1 MSIWTE
7 FLQDKKF
14 EIKDD
19 YGIFLHKFKTPMF
32 FSTERDLMT
41 YLGDSD
47 LKEVLFIKFKE
58 DDNFKLFGSEKR
70 HQDIINSTQKKK
82 NIKSILWTI
91 VVLVGIL
98 AYQKYFKN
106 NEDPRDFKLWILLA
120 SIVPIINFGFE
131 YFSYKKNNSENFD
144 GFINNSIFIFWLNK
158 SYKANLAYILPVILS
173 ICFGFK
179 EILELGKSTKY
190 NLINDWA
197 LLKSQVFLGEY
208 YRIVSNLF
216 VHSNMLHISAVAGAL
231 LFLSKLFLRFYNIYF
246 LIFIFLITGIVGSF
260 TSMILHPDD
269 ISYGA
274 SSSVLGILGFLI
286 SFILKFSNIIPK
298 NFINEM
304 LTSSILFIVFLGI
317 VGFNYIDNTAN
328 LGGFVAG
335 LLLGATL
342 DNRNSVEAKIK
353 ESFLKIKI

>member
-58 DDNFKLFGSEKR
+58 DDNFKLYGSEKR
-70 HQDIINSTQKKK
+70 HQDIINSTHKKK
-82 NIKSILWTI
+82 NIKSILWAI

-106 NEDPRDFKLWILLA
+106 NEDPRDFKLLILLA
-120 SIVPIINFGFE
+120 SIVPIINFIIE
-131 YFSYKKNNSENFD
+131 YINYKKNSLGNFD
-144 GFINNSIFIFWLNK
+144 NFIDYSVFKFWLSK
-158 SYKANLAYILPVILS
+158 SKNDYLAYILPVIIS

>member
-14 EIKDD
+14 EIKED
-19 YGIFLHKFKTPMF
+19 YGIFLHEFKTPMF
-32 FSTERDLMT
+32 FSTERDLLT
-41 YLGDSD
+41 YLEDSD

-58 DDNFKLFGSEKR
+58 DDIFKLFGSEKK
-70 HQDIINSTQKKK
+70 HQEIINSTQKKK
-82 NIKSILWTI
+82 LIKYILWSI
-91 VVLVGIL
+91 VVLLGLL

-120 SIVPIINFGFE
+120 SIVPIINFIFE
-131 YFSYKKNNSENFD
+131 YINYKKNSEGNFD
-144 GFINNSIFIFWLNK
+144 SFIDNSIFVFWLNK
-158 SYKANLAYILPVILS
+158 SYKTNLAYILPVILS

-197 LLKSQVFLGEY
+197 LIKSQVFLGEY

-216 VHSNMLHISAVAGAL
+216 VHSNMLHISVIAASL
-231 LFLSKLFLRFYNIYF
+231 LFLSKFFIRFYSIYF
-246 LIFIFLITGIVGSF
+246 LFFIFLITGIVGSF
-260 TSMILHPDD
+260 TSMILLPDD
-269 ISYGA
+269 VSYGA

-286 SFILKFSNIIPK
+286 SFILKFNNIIPK
-298 NFINEM
+298 KFINEM
-304 LTSSILFIVFLGI
+304 FTSSALFIVLLGV
-317 VGFNYIDNTAN
+317 VGFNYIDNAAN
-328 LGGFVAG
+328 LGGFIAG

-342 DNRNSVEAKIK
+342 DNRSSVEAKIK
-353 ESFLKIKI
+353 ESFSKIKI